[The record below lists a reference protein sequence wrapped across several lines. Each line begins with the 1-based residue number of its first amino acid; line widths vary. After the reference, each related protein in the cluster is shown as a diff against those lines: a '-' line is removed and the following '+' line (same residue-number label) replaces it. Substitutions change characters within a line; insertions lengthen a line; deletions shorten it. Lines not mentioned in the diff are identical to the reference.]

1 MRITASAVGF
11 ICCLSLTASGEPSER
26 QSVVIGAWSI
36 STTYHAD
43 KFISCAM
50 SRSAQDELEIT
61 FLRNHDGLFLT
72 LDSPKWTLERGKA
85 YTVRLAAGAH
95 TVEAKALAE
104 RKGVTIAFADGS
116 FKERLK
122 TANVLEVKGEGTT
135 LRVPLDKSATG
146 FERLELCF
154 GKNSRGSTET
164 NPFVAPSRK
173 P

>member
-1 MRITASAVGF
+1 MRIMASAVGL
-11 ICCLSLTASGEPSER
+11 ICCLSLPASGEPSER
-26 QSVVIGAWSI
+26 QSVVIGPWSI
-36 STTYHAD
+36 STTYHAE

-50 SRSAQDELEIT
+50 SRSAPDLEIT
-61 FLRNHDGLFLT
+61 FVRNQDGLLLT

-85 YTVRLAAGAH
+85 YTVRLAAGAQ

-104 RKGVTIAFADGS
+104 RKGVTIAFADGR
-116 FKERLK
+116 FNERLK
-122 TANVLEVKGEGTT
+122 TANTLEVKGEGAT
-135 LRVPLDKSATG
+135 LRVPLDKSALG

-154 GKNSRGSTET
+154 GKNSRESTET

>member
-1 MRITASAVGF
+1 MVG
-11 ICCLSLTASGEPSER
+11 P
-26 QSVVIGAWSI
+26 WSI

-61 FLRNHDGLFLT
+61 FVRNHDGLFLT

-85 YTVRLAAGAH
+85 YTVRLAAGAQ

-104 RKGVTIAFADGS
+104 RKGVTIGFADGS

-122 TANVLEVKGEGTT
+122 TSNVLDVKGEGAT
-135 LRVPLDKSATG
+135 LSVPLDKSATG

-154 GKNSRGSTET
+154 GKNTRESPQT